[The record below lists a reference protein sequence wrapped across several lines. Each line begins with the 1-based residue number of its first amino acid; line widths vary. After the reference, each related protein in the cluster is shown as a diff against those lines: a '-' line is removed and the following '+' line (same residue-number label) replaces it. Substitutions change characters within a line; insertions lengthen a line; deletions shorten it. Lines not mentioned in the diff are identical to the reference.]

1 MQAKQHLPER
11 PSMVDE
17 ASWAMMKNLDRM
29 FVQTFKAFCSAE
41 HDTLDFASFRKLC
54 KHCFLIDGRL
64 SEADVGSIFDLSAS
78 PGAERLT
85 FVQFEAALELLAR
98 KRGLSTKVLRSD
110 IALCGGPSPNGKTRG
125 KRGSKKVALLGNLKD
140 ARLLLTLPK
149 SPIAVDVS
157 TEADE
162 THDTL
167 RMKAQDALFEALF
180 GGDSSAPPPQ
190 SPSQTEAPDPDPN
203 LALRIK
209 AQTALVE
216 ALCGDE
222 EQEEELKEP
231 IKVNAALRLKAQQA
245 LVNALQM
252 QECSQEDPDVDHD
265 AMKQLKA
272 RACDALHK
280 AMHHIPVEEDEP
292 PTAPAALS
300 Q

>member
-1 MQAKQHLPER
+1 VQATKRHLPEQR

-17 ASWAMMKNLDRM
+17 ASWAMMKNLDKM
-29 FVQTFKAFCSAE
+29 FVQTFKAFCSTE
-41 HDTLDFASFRKLC
+41 HDTLDFASFRRLC

-64 SEADVGSIFDLSAS
+64 SEADVGCIFNQSAS
-78 PGAERLT
+78 PGEERLT
-85 FVQFEAALELLAR
+85 FVQFEAALELLAH

-125 KRGSKKVALLGNLKD
+125 KRGSKKVALVDNLKGP
-140 ARLLLTLPK
+140 LPK
-149 SPIAVDVS
+149 SPVAVDAS
-157 TEADE
+157 TEAEDAQ
-162 THDTL
+162 DSI
-167 RMKAQDALFEALF
+167 RIKAQDALFEALF
-180 GGDSSAPPPQ
+180 GGDSNAVPPQ

-216 ALCGDE
+216 ALCDGE
-222 EQEEELKEP
+222 EKEEEKEP
-231 IKVNAALRLKAQQA
+231 IDVNAALKLKAQQA

-252 QECSQEDPDVDHD
+252 QKCSQEDPGVDHD

-272 RACDALHK
+272 KARDALHK
-280 AMHHIPVEEDEP
+280 AMYHVTFEEDEP
-292 PTAPAALS
+292 PAAPAALL